1 MVFLSNVIW
10 SSFYGISNTAW
21 TPISLCLI
29 LLKYTRLACIYFWY
43 LSSRWSCGTLVQLCP
58 ISCTAAVTH
67 CIHHILQFQK
77 LHWDTGWQ
85 EHESNSVLAL
95 LVAQQALFCGKSSF
109 WSNVLALEALEGA
122 SEGGVLL
129 VLVRGFFQ
137 QRQTSLEMSS
147 AETASPPSKAQG
159 SCSCGGDWEN
169 PSDLLRKCHMCKG
182 KAKSEGKHYFY
193 FKNNW
198 ASAWHLGLS

>member
-67 CIHHILQFQK
+67 CIHHILKFQK

-109 WSNVLALEALEGA
+109 WSNVLTLEALEGA

-147 AETASPPSKAQG
+147 AETASPPSKA
-159 SCSCGGDWEN
+159 
-169 PSDLLRKCHMCKG
+169 
-182 KAKSEGKHYFY
+182 
-193 FKNNW
+193 
-198 ASAWHLGLS
+198 